1 MKKAA
6 ESHPKNLI
14 DQYLKTS
21 NKLKKFDR
29 VVFKRF
35 APNVC
40 EVLND
45 FNELALKFEDAGIYQ
60 YAAMCYLGSAKC
72 EKSNGNNLSEV
83 NCYLKSARAFL
94 KANQT
99 SEDLQMRSNKKE
111 YLEGALKSFYLALS
125 RVADD
130 GVLKAAIIRETTAVN
145 SKYDGTSTFSSP
157 SHRIFDLELS
167 AKKNIETGDY
177 LGALERLTDIYDNL
191 TERKKQHLYL
201 DLLKEIEVCR
211 LLLLVILDLPPS
223 RQSPSHIKLVEYY
236 YNFSQGGG
244 HSDMVSPSPYPME
257 SMELISFD
265 LKCILS
271 DIVTAWHDGNKSL
284 MGTALNDLYDLRE
297 LSSMERILVESIMKS
312 LLKV

>member
-1 MKKAA
+1 MKKTI

-35 APNVC
+35 APNAL

-45 FNELALKFEDAGIYQ
+45 FNELSMKFEDAGIYQ
-60 YAAMCYLGSAKC
+60 YAAMCYLGAAKC

-94 KANQT
+94 KANQI
-99 SEDLQMRSNKKE
+99 SEDLQMRSNKEE
-111 YLEGALKSFYLALS
+111 YREGALKSYYLALT

-145 SKYDGTSTFSSP
+145 SNYDGTSTFSSP
-157 SHRIFDLELS
+157 SHRIFDMELS
-167 AKKNIETGDY
+167 AKKNVETGDY

-191 TERKKQHLYL
+191 TERKKQHLYS
-201 DLLKEIEVCR
+201 DLLKEIEICR
-211 LLLLVILDLPPS
+211 LLLLVILNLPPS

-236 YNFSQGGG
+236 YNFSRAGG
-244 HSDMVSPSPYPME
+244 HDTDMVSPSPYPMD
-257 SMELISFD
+257 SMGLISFE

-271 DIVTAWHDGNKSL
+271 DIVVAWHDDNKSEL
-284 MGTALNDLYDLRE
+284 GNAIDELCDLRDM
-297 LSSMERILVESIMKS
+297 SSMERILVENIMKS
-312 LLKV
+312 LI

>member
-1 MKKAA
+1 MKKTL

-14 DQYLKTS
+14 DQYLKAS

-45 FNELALKFEDAGIYQ
+45 FNDLSLKFEDAGIYQ

-72 EKSNGNNLSEV
+72 EQSNGNNLSEI

-94 KANQT
+94 KANQL
-99 SEDLQMRSNKKE
+99 SEDLQMRSNKGE
-111 YLEGALKSFYLALS
+111 YREGALKSYYLALS

-130 GVLKAAIIRETTAVN
+130 GVLKAAIIREITEVN
-145 SKYDGTSTFSSP
+145 SNFDGTSTFSSP

-191 TERKKQHLYL
+191 TERKKQHLYS
-201 DLLKEIEVCR
+201 DLLKEIEICR
-211 LLLLVILDLPPS
+211 LLLLIILNLPPS
-223 RQSPSHIKLVEYY
+223 RQSPSHIKLVEHY
-236 YNFSQGGG
+236 YNFKKGNS
-244 HSDMVSPSPYPME
+244 HDLDC
-257 SMELISFD
+257 MELISFD

-271 DIVTAWHDGNKSL
+271 DMITAWHDDSKSDLGNAIDEL
-284 MGTALNDLYDLRE
+284 CELRDM
-297 LSSMERILVESIMKS
+297 SSMERMLVENIMKS
-312 LLKV
+312 LIAV